1 VGGWLLKPTTL
12 PLKDVY
18 LPRLFGVV
26 LRRLG
31 SSERERERESS
42 ERGWG
47 FGGGG
52 GGRGNRDSGFGRDAS
67 RGNLESD
74 DDERR

>member
-1 VGGWLLKPTTL
+1 VGGLLLKPTTL
-12 PLKDVY
+12 PLKDVH

-31 SSERERERESS
+31 SSERERERER
-42 ERGWG
+42 EREGGVW
-47 FGGGG
+47 GGGE

-74 DDERR
+74 GDERR

>member
-52 GGRGNRDSGFGRDAS
+52 GGGGKTGPRGWGG
-67 RGNLESD
+67 GP
-74 DDERR
+74 